1 MKLQGRGK
9 GRTKAC
15 KGAMDGDGKGERERA
30 AALGTGVPRM
40 ADVSILVNRSVCVLR
55 SCSTFYIC

>member
-9 GRTKAC
+9 GRTRAC
-15 KGAMDGDGKGERERA
+15 KGAMDGGGKGRERA

-40 ADVSILVNRSVCVLR
+40 ADVSILVNRSVCVR
-55 SCSTFYIC
+55 

>member
-9 GRTKAC
+9 GREGHAR
-15 KGAMDGDGKGERERA
+15 GQWMGEGRGRERA